1 MDKLTLTRQFG
12 IQIRDFPWEVSGRV
26 WNGIISIHTE
36 EKVLYWFKHC
46 TYGIGG
52 RGKTEDFTW
61 YFYQSDLFRTFRSMR
76 KWVKFYRIKPMGLK
90 EWYKKKRGKIF
101 ILNKYEVE
109 EPRFQMNKFK
119 LEKDLPY
126 SWRMRGKGI
135 DQERSFVLLIYKIVI
150 GSAYVW

>member
-12 IQIRDFPWEVSGRV
+12 IQIRDFPWEVSGRI

-36 EKVLYWFKHC
+36 EKVLFIQKKRFSIDSNTVPNLWDRDR
-46 TYGIGG
+46 G

-90 EWYKKKRGKIF
+90 E
-101 ILNKYEVE
+101 
-109 EPRFQMNKFK
+109 
-119 LEKDLPY
+119 
-126 SWRMRGKGI
+126 
-135 DQERSFVLLIYKIVI
+135 
-150 GSAYVW
+150 